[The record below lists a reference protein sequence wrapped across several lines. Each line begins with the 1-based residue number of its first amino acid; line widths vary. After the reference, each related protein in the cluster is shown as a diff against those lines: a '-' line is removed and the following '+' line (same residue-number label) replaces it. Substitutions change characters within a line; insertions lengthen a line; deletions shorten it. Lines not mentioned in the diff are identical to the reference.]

1 MGGVPACIWASRNA
15 CCVAIPWPQALAQCH
30 CLLHM
35 IKEGMHVPASFAQQ
49 VMGFALMGLS
59 NACDTVP

>member
-1 MGGVPACIWASRNA
+1 
-15 CCVAIPWPQALAQCH
+15 
-30 CLLHM
+30 M